1 MSLSAQ
7 LDFYAHAFYTYCSI
21 SDTLQ
26 TDPQRPCI
34 NSSHKPPHYYF
45 SGSPSGF
52 LECRRTGGGGLG
64 VGFRQLP
71 YRDLCLTSHL
81 TPTTPPRAGALG
93 SLLEPWL
100 NPRFPSQHNTLIFM
114 EIWRGTFQTHYQRF
128 VHNQGSAEFYARQS
142 SQQISTFR
150 QLHYGFFFPLSL
162 SLSLSLSALTLFNQS
177 SCEKINCTHA
187 IAVWNWFIMA
197 FKWWLYHCILALVE
211 RGKPDNCR
219 RTKHRLHAKQ
229 RRL

>member
-1 MSLSAQ
+1 MPFTLIAQ
-7 LDFYAHAFYTYCSI
+7 LATLCKQTHSARALILPI
-21 SDTLQ
+21 SLHITIS
-26 TDPQRPCI
+26 PV
-34 NSSHKPPHYYF
+34 PPPV
-45 SGSPSGF
+45 SWSAGG
-52 LECRRTGGGGLG
+52 RGGGGLG

-150 QLHYGFFFPLSL
+150 RLHYGFFFLSL
-162 SLSLSLSALTLFNQS
+162 SLSLFLHSHFLTNL
-177 SCEKINCTHA
+177 
-187 IAVWNWFIMA
+187 
-197 FKWWLYHCILALVE
+197 LV
-211 RGKPDNCR
+211 RK
-219 RTKHRLHAKQ
+219 
-229 RRL
+229 